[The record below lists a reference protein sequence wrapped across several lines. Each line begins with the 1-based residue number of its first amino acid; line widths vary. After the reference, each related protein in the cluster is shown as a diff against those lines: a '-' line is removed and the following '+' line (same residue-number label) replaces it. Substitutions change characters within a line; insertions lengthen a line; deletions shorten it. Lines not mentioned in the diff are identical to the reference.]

1 MTVTTDQLR
10 RMLSLWS
17 KEILV
22 IGKALDPHRFQGIS
36 KTVNSDDM
44 AGDNIVELT
53 GLTSP
58 WNTFAIWDL
67 TKLAK
72 TGFLVLSDTNVGPG
86 QSAIEEVP
94 TIALHQR
101 LFPGDSEAV
110 LVKMVDPN
118 PSISS
123 WNTNWNDP
131 QRAVWQQSKLATKDL
146 SAASHLQLLELHAD
160 PHAEKPIPWV
170 RHLDLDLYP
179 ST

>member
-17 KEILV
+17 KGWSSQFVRIAISILIGCPEILV

-72 TGFLVLSDTNVGPG
+72 V
-86 QSAIEEVP
+86 IC
-94 TIALHQR
+94 
-101 LFPGDSEAV
+101 
-110 LVKMVDPN
+110 
-118 PSISS
+118 
-123 WNTNWNDP
+123 
-131 QRAVWQQSKLATKDL
+131 
-146 SAASHLQLLELHAD
+146 
-160 PHAEKPIPWV
+160 
-170 RHLDLDLYP
+170 
-179 ST
+179 STYDGL